1 VNRAIGRTRD
11 GRFVQF
17 EFRRVGALIARAIV
31 RAKAKAADAA
41 AGD

>member
-1 VNRAIGRTRD
+1 MRLK
-11 GRFVQF
+11 
-17 EFRRVGALIARAIV
+17 FRRVGALSARAIV